1 MPYSKKL
8 LRGGGHTIQV
18 PCGSRIKMLKVSR
31 CTRAVVC
38 FHFFFTRYCDLIKD
52 GLKKVL
58 LFSKEVKML
67 EL

>member
-38 FHFFFTRYCDLIKD
+38 FHFFLPVIVTL
-52 GLKKVL
+52 
-58 LFSKEVKML
+58 SKMV
-67 EL
+67 